1 LLRRTL
7 QRSIRPSTK
16 KDSVNKHG
24 ISRLSLAHCFLRYFY
39 RLNAAIRHDCNLQI
53 IKINKSVVQ
62 FERFT
67 LANGLRVIIHQDT
80 STPMAVVNVM
90 YDVGA
95 KDEDPNKTGFAHLF
109 EHLMFGGSINI
120 PVYDEPLQ
128 MAGGEN
134 NAYTTNDLTNYYI
147 QLPAENLETAFWL
160 ESDRM
165 LSLAFTDNSL
175 EVQRKVVC
183 EEFKEHYLN
192 KPYGDVWLKL
202 RELAYQV
209 HPYRWM
215 TIGKELAHIE
225 NAQLQDVKNFFF
237 KHYRPVN
244 AILVVAGNV
253 TVEKVKE
260 LAEKWF
266 GPIEPGEKYLRRL
279 PEEPP
284 QTTGKKLEV
293 HANVPLDALYK
304 CWHIYPRMDHRY
316 YVADLITEILSG
328 GGSSRLFQAL
338 VKEKQL
344 FSNIECYHFG
354 TTDAGLLAIEGKLVK
369 GVKIEDAEAAIT
381 EELNK
386 LKAEGVTEAELQ
398 KVKNKT
404 ESMIAFEDMSVMNR
418 ANSLAFYE
426 LLGDA
431 TLMNSELE
439 RYNKVTVEDI
449 HEQSN
454 KIFREENSSTLYYCS
469 KV

>member
-1 LLRRTL
+1 M
-7 QRSIRPSTK
+7 
-16 KDSVNKHG
+16 VN
-24 ISRLSLAHCFLRYFY
+24 
-39 RLNAAIRHDCNLQI
+39 
-53 IKINKSVVQ
+53 

-67 LANGLRVIIHQDT
+67 LENGLRVIVHQDT

-95 KDEDPNKTGFAHLF
+95 KDEDVSKTGFAHLF
-109 EHLMFGGSINI
+109 EHLMFGGSIYI
-120 PVYDEPLQ
+120 PEYDEPLQ

-165 LSLAFTDNSL
+165 LSLAFSENSL
-175 EVQRKVVC
+175 DVQRKVVC

-192 KPYGDVWLKL
+192 KPYGDVWHKM
-202 RELAYQV
+202 RELAYKV

-225 NAQLQDVKNFFF
+225 EAQLQDVKNFFF

-253 TVEKVKE
+253 TVEQVKT
-260 LAEKWF
+260 LAGKWF
-266 GPIEPGEKYLRRL
+266 GPIEAGDKYVRNIPQEPAQTVSRRL
-279 PEEPP
+279 
-284 QTTGKKLEV
+284 EV
-293 HANVPLDALYK
+293 NADVPLDALYK
-304 CWHIYPRMDHRY
+304 CWHIYPRLDHRY
-316 YVADLITEILSG
+316 YVSDLITEIMSG
-328 GGSSRLFQAL
+328 GGSSRLYQAL

-354 TTDAGLLAIEGKLVK
+354 TTDAGLLTIEGKLVK
-369 GVKIEDAEAAIT
+369 GVKMEDAEAAVNA
-381 EELNK
+381 ELEK
-386 LKAEGVTEAELQ
+386 LKQELISTAELE

-418 ANSLAFYE
+418 ANSLAYYE

-431 TLMNSELE
+431 SLMNTELD
-439 RYNKVTVEDI
+439 RYNSVTVEEI
-449 HEQSN
+449 RQLSN
-454 KIFREENSSTLYYCS
+454 EIFREENCNTLWYLS
-469 KV
+469 KS